1 MRFQW
6 QHLAAGAAAIV
17 VLMLT
22 WFGPQILHVTGTNAI
37 VLRGGILLLGV
48 IAVIGLLLWARS
60 SMPAMPGAEEFH
72 APAAPAFAGA
82 SMAASAGASQDVD
95 ILIRDA
101 AVKVA
106 AARLAA
112 GAQLSSLP
120 TVFLLGETGAGKTSA
135 MDQSGLDA
143 ELLAGQVYQE
153 SSIVPTRVA
162 NLWFARKTVF
172 VEAGG
177 PLMDD
182 AGSWVRLIKHFVPG
196 RFRSIFGG
204 ASLAPRAAIVCVDS
218 EKLVREAAL
227 EKIVAQARKLR
238 ARLEE
243 LSYHMG
249 VSLPVYVLF
258 NRSDRIP
265 YFEEFAGTFSNE
277 ETSQVLGSTLPL
289 VGSTSSGVYAEQ
301 ETKRLTAAFQ
311 AIFFTLAE
319 CRPGLLSRERNSDRQ
334 AGVYEFPREF
344 GKLSKPL
351 VQFLVDLCRPGHLR
365 TGPFLRGFYFV
376 GQRIITVSA
385 SSGQTMLG
393 QRAAQRAPSGFN
405 PDATSLISAQDPS
418 AKTSWSTGTSLESA
432 GEARRSVQRVFLS
445 HVFSHVLLQD
455 RAALGA
461 SGTSTRGDLG
471 RRILFASIAALAA
484 VWIVFTIV
492 SFVGN
497 ARLVSA
503 IRSAG
508 RDLPTVQNLGSQ
520 PPTADSL
527 RRLDDLRQT
536 LVEIRGYNQNGVPW
550 HLRWGLYAAGD
561 PVFDDARA
569 IYFHAF
575 DQVLFQHTKHNLM
588 NDLQTFRGVPQ
599 ADADS
604 GAAYDSL
611 KTYLL
616 TTSEYQRNSSLGEF
630 LQNFLL
636 KDWKRDLGEM
646 DQDRTDLA
654 AQQFAFYSSELSK
667 DNPFSK
673 NNDALLVSQVR
684 AYLNSF
690 SGVKRLYTS
699 MLASAGQKTK
709 SYRFAQQ
716 HPEASDVLHVPQDV
730 SGAFTADGWKLMD
743 ANIRDAR
750 KFLQGEPW
758 VLGTQTS
765 IDVSAADLMSQL
777 QGLYDT
783 DYIKQWRGLLSS
795 ARLSLPY
802 KDDADQASKL
812 RKLAD
817 NSSPV
822 LELFCDVSDNTNV
835 ASNAIKLAFQPV
847 QQVVPPG
854 CGVQKK
860 YVQSS
865 NEPYMRGLLTL
876 QPCAQDLA
884 DAPPDQREAKKA
896 ACVEP
901 AKQALNA
908 ATQIKQVLTPDA
920 EGHIDDIVYSLLQKP
935 IIPLQET
942 TRSGGGPDPIC
953 GPLKALQ
960 SAYPFNAH
968 STRDITLDEFNA
980 FFQPKTGTLSKT
992 IDLHKSDLSLRDTQ
1006 FVRALGSTTVVG
1018 PNYLRTLNGLYA
1030 VQLAVYPNGAAD
1042 PRFEYSVTGHLPE
1055 AGGFKSEKLSF
1066 DGQEKTI
1073 TGSGGTQRFV
1083 WPGTIAKGASLSLTS
1098 GDSELQV
1105 ATYQGLWAVSHFL
1118 AGYTWQSSPTGY
1130 IIQGPLTGPTGQPI
1144 ISNGKRVEV
1153 RFDVDFKGVPLF
1165 QAGFLSGYTCTS
1177 MTK

>member
-6 QHLAAGAAAIV
+6 QHLAAGAAVIV

-22 WFGPQILHVTGTNAI
+22 WFGPQIFHAVGTNAI

-48 IAVIGLLLWARS
+48 IAIIGLLLWARS
-60 SMPAMPGAEEFH
+60 SMPALPSSEES
-72 APAAPAFAGA
+72 PAQSSGA
-82 SMAASAGASQDVD
+82 SGGAASQDVD
-95 ILIRDA
+95 ILVREA
-101 AVKVA
+101 AGKVA

-112 GAQLSSLP
+112 GAKLSSLP
-120 TVFLLGETGAGKTSA
+120 AVFLLGETGGGKTSA

-177 PLMDD
+177 PLLDD
-182 AGSWVRLIKHFVPG
+182 PGSWVRLVKHFLPG

-204 ASLAPRAAIVCVDS
+204 GKLAPRAAVVCVDS

-227 EKIVAQARKLR
+227 DKIVAQARKLR

-265 YFEEFAGTFSNE
+265 YFEEFAGTFNNE

-289 VGSTSSGVYAEQ
+289 AGSSSSGVYAEQ

-351 VQFLVDLCRPGHLR
+351 VQFLVDVCRPGHLR

-376 GQRIITVSA
+376 GQRIVTVSA
-385 SSGQTMLG
+385 SAGQTMLG
-393 QRAAQRAPSGFN
+393 QRVAQRAPGGFN
-405 PDATSLISAQDPS
+405 PDATSLINAQDTS
-418 AKTSWSTGTSLESA
+418 AKAAWATGTSLEGVS
-432 GEARRSVQRVFLS
+432 ESRKSVQRVFLS

-461 SGTSTRGDLG
+461 SGKSTRGDLG
-471 RRILFASIAALAA
+471 RRILFASLACLAL
-484 VWIVFTIV
+484 VWIIV
-492 SFVGN
+492 TVISFVGN
-497 ARLVSA
+497 RRLVSA
-503 IRSAG
+503 VRSAG
-508 RDLPTVQNLGSQ
+508 EGLSTVQNLGSQ
-520 PPTADSL
+520 QPTVDSL
-527 RRLDDLRQT
+527 RRLDSLRQT
-536 LVEIRGYNQNGVPW
+536 LLVLRGYKQNGAPL
-550 HLRWGLYAAGD
+550 HLRWGLYADAD
-561 PVFDDARA
+561 DSVFNDARA

-575 DQVLFQHTKHNLM
+575 DQVLFQHVKHNLM
-588 NDLQTFRGVPQ
+588 NDLQTYRGVPQ
-599 ADADS
+599 PDADS
-604 GAAYDSL
+604 AAAYDSL

-616 TTSEYQRNSSLGEF
+616 ITSEYQRNSGLGEF

-636 KDWKRDLGEM
+636 KDWRRDLGEM
-646 DQDRTDLA
+646 DQDRSDLA
-654 AQQFAFYSSELSK
+654 AQQFAFYSSELSI

-673 NNDALLVSQVR
+673 NNDTLVVSQVR

-699 MLASAGQKTK
+699 MLASVGQKTRG
-709 SYRFAQQ
+709 YRFAQQ
-716 HPEASDVLHVPQDV
+716 HPEASDVLRVPQDV

-743 ANIRDAR
+743 ANIRDAK

-758 VLGTQTS
+758 VLGTPTS
-765 IDVSAADLMSQL
+765 IDVFAADLISQL
-777 QGLYDT
+777 QGLYDAE
-783 DYIKQWRGLLSS
+783 YIKQWRGLLNS
-795 ARLSLPY
+795 ARLLLPY
-802 KDDADQASKL
+802 RDDADQANKL

-822 LELFCDVSDNTNV
+822 LELFCDVSDNTSV
-835 ASNAIKLAFQPV
+835 GSSAVKLAFQAV

-854 CGVQKK
+854 CGLQKK

-865 NEPYMRGLLTL
+865 NETYMKGLLTL

-884 DAPPDQREAKKA
+884 DAPQDQREAKKA
-896 ACVEP
+896 ACIEP

-908 ATQIKQVLTPDA
+908 ATQIKQVLTPDS
-920 EGHIDDIVYSLLQKP
+920 EGHVDDTVYALLQKP
-935 IIPLQET
+935 IIPLQEA
-942 TRSGGGPDPIC
+942 TRPGGGPDPIC
-953 GPLKALQ
+953 GPFKALQ

-968 STRDITLDEFNA
+968 STRDITLDEFNL
-980 FFQPKTGTLSKT
+980 FFQPKTGVLWKA
-992 IDLHKSDLSLRDTQ
+992 IEAHKNDFSLQGTQ
-1006 FVRALGSTTVVG
+1006 YVRALGSTATIG
-1018 PNYLRTLNGLYA
+1018 PNFLRTLNELYA
-1030 VQLAVYPNGAAD
+1030 IQLAVYPSGAD
-1042 PRFEYSVTGHLPE
+1042 PHFEYSVTAHLPE
-1055 AGGFKSEKLSF
+1055 VGGFKSEKLTF

-1073 TGSGGTQRFV
+1073 TGSGGTQKFI
-1083 WPGTIAKGASLSLTS
+1083 WPGAVTKGASLSLSS

-1105 ATYQGLWAVSHFL
+1105 ATYQGLWAVSHFF
-1118 AGYTWQSSPTGY
+1118 AGYNWQSSPTGY

-1144 ISNGKRVEV
+1144 ISNGRRVEV
-1153 RFDVDFKGVPLF
+1153 RFDVDFKSVPLF
-1165 QAGFLSGYTCTS
+1165 QPGFLSGYACSS
-1177 MTK
+1177 MSK

>member
-22 WFGPQILHVTGTNAI
+22 WFGPQIFHAVGTNAI

-48 IAVIGLLLWARS
+48 IAVIALLLWARS
-60 SMPAMPGAEEFH
+60 AMPQLPGSEESS
-72 APAAPAFAGA
+72 APQAGA
-82 SMAASAGASQDVD
+82 SGGAASQDID
-95 ILIRDA
+95 ILVREA
-101 AVKVA
+101 AGKVA

-112 GAQLSSLP
+112 GAKLSSLP
-120 TVFLLGETGAGKTSA
+120 TVFLLGETGGGKTSA

-143 ELLAGQVYQE
+143 ELLAGQVFQE

-177 PLMDD
+177 PLLDD
-182 AGSWVRLIKHFVPG
+182 AGSWVRLVKHFLPG

-204 ASLAPRAAIVCVDS
+204 GSLAPRAAIVCVDC

-227 EKIVAQARKLR
+227 DKIVAQARKLR

-265 YFEEFAGTFSNE
+265 YFEEFAGTFNNE

-301 ETKRLTAAFQ
+301 ETKRLSAAFQ

-319 CRPGLLSRERNSDRQ
+319 CRPGLLTRERNSDRQ
-334 AGVYEFPREF
+334 AGIYEFPREF

-385 SSGQTMLG
+385 SAGQTMLG
-393 QRAAQRAPSGFN
+393 QRPAQRAGGGFN
-405 PDATSLISAQDPS
+405 PDATSLISAQDTS
-418 AKTSWSTGTSLESA
+418 AKTSWATGTAMEGASES
-432 GEARRSVQRVFLS
+432 RRSVQRLFLS

-461 SGTSTRGDLG
+461 SGKSTRGDFG
-471 RRILFASIAALAA
+471 RRILFASIACLAL
-484 VWIVFTIV
+484 VWIIVTAV

-497 ARLVSA
+497 ARLVAGIRGAGQDLSA
-503 IRSAG
+503 
-508 RDLPTVQNLGSQ
+508 VQNLGSQ
-520 PPTADSL
+520 PPTVDTL
-527 RRLDDLRQT
+527 RRLDTLRQT
-536 LVEIRGYNQNGVPW
+536 LLQLRGYKQNGVPLQ
-550 HLRWGLYAAGD
+550 LRWGLYID
-561 PVFDDARA
+561 TDDSVFNDARS

-575 DQVLFQHTKHNLM
+575 DQVLFQHAKHNLM
-588 NDLQTFRGVPQ
+588 NDLPTYRGVPQ
-599 ADADS
+599 PDADS

-611 KTYLL
+611 KAYLL
-616 TTSEYQRNSSLGEF
+616 TTSEYQRNSGLGEF

-636 KDWKRDLGEM
+636 KDWKRDLGEI
-646 DQDRTDLA
+646 DQDRIDLA
-654 AQQFAFYSSELSK
+654 AQQFAFYSSELAI

-673 NNDALLVSQVR
+673 NNDTLLISQVR

-699 MLASAGQKTK
+699 MLASVGQKTK
-709 SYRFAQQ
+709 GYRFAQQ
-716 HPEASDVLHVPQDV
+716 HPEASDVLRVPQDV
-730 SGAFTADGWKLMD
+730 SGDFIADGWKLMD
-743 ANIRDAR
+743 ADIRDAK

-765 IDVSAADLMSQL
+765 IDVSAADLITQL
-777 QGLYDT
+777 QGLYDA
-783 DYIKQWRGLLSS
+783 DYIKQWRGLLNS
-795 ARLSLPY
+795 ARLAMPY
-802 KDDADQASKL
+802 KDDVDQANKL
-812 RKLAD
+812 KRLAD

-835 ASNAIKLAFQPV
+835 GSNAIKLAFQAV

-854 CGVQKK
+854 CGAQKK
-860 YVQSS
+860 YVQPS
-865 NEPYMRGLLTL
+865 NEAYMKGLLTL

-884 DAPPDQREAKKA
+884 DATQEQRETKKA

-908 ATQIKQVLTPDA
+908 ATQIKQVLTPDS
-920 EGHIDDIVYSLLQKP
+920 EGHVDDTVYALLQKP
-935 IIPLQET
+935 IIPLEET
-942 TRSGGGPDPIC
+942 KGPVGPDAIC
-953 GPLKALQ
+953 GPLKVLL

-968 STRDITLDEFNA
+968 STRDITLDEFNL
-980 FFQPKTGTLSKT
+980 FFQPKAGVLSKA
-992 IDLHKSDLSLRDTQ
+992 IDAHKNDLSLKDTQ
-1006 FVRALGSTTVVG
+1006 YIRALGSTAIG
-1018 PNYLRTLNGLYA
+1018 PNFLRTLNELYA
-1030 VQLAVYPNGAAD
+1030 IQLAVYPNGAD
-1042 PRFEYSVTGHLPE
+1042 PHFDYSVTAHLPE
-1055 AGGFKSEKLSF
+1055 VGGFKSEKLSF

-1073 TGSGGTQRFV
+1073 TGSGGTQRFT
-1083 WPGTIAKGASLSLTS
+1083 WPGAVVKGASLSLTS

-1105 ATYQGLWAVSHFL
+1105 ATYQGLWAVSHFF
-1118 AGYTWQSSPTGY
+1118 AGYNWQPSSTGY

-1144 ISNGKRVEV
+1144 ISNGRRVEV
-1153 RFDVDFKGVPLF
+1153 RFDVEFKGVPLF
-1165 QAGFLSGYTCTS
+1165 QGGFLSGYACSS
-1177 MTK
+1177 MSK

>member
-22 WFGPQILHVTGTNAI
+22 WFGPQIFHAVGTNAI

-60 SMPAMPGAEEFH
+60 SMPPLPGSEEGS
-72 APAAPAFAGA
+72 APQAGA
-82 SMAASAGASQDVD
+82 SGGAASQDID
-95 ILIRDA
+95 ILVREA
-101 AVKVA
+101 AGKVA

-112 GAQLSSLP
+112 GAKLTSLP

-177 PLMDD
+177 PLLDD
-182 AGSWVRLIKHFVPG
+182 AGSWVRLVKHFLPG
-196 RFRSIFGG
+196 RFGSIFGG
-204 ASLAPRAAIVCVDS
+204 GSLAPRAAVVCVDC
-218 EKLVREAAL
+218 EKLVRESAL
-227 EKIVAQARKLR
+227 DKIVAQARKLR

-258 NRSDRIP
+258 NRADRIP
-265 YFEEFAGTFSNE
+265 YFEEFAGTFNNE

-319 CRPGLLSRERNSDRQ
+319 CRPGLLNRERNSDRQ

-385 SSGQTMLG
+385 NPGQTMLG
-393 QRAAQRAPSGFN
+393 QRVAQRAPGGFN
-405 PDATSLISAQDPS
+405 PDATSLISAQDS
-418 AKTSWSTGTSLESA
+418 SSKTSWASGTSMEGMSES
-432 GEARRSVQRVFLS
+432 RRSVQRVFLS

-455 RAALGA
+455 RAALGT
-461 SGTSTRGDLG
+461 SGKSTRGDLG
-471 RRILFASIAALAA
+471 RRILFASIACLALI
-484 VWIVFTIV
+484 WIVVTAV

-497 ARLVSA
+497 ARLVSD

-508 RDLPTVQNLGSQ
+508 KDLAAVQNLGSQ

-527 RRLDDLRQT
+527 RRLDTLRQS
-536 LVEIRGYNQNGVPW
+536 LLQLRGYKQNGVPL
-550 HLRWGLYAAGD
+550 HFRWGLYSNTD
-561 PVFDDARA
+561 DSVFNDARA

-575 DQVLFQHTKHNLM
+575 DQILFQHTKHNFM
-588 NDLQTFRGVPQ
+588 NDLQTYRGVPQ
-599 ADADS
+599 PDADS

-616 TTSEYQRNSSLGEF
+616 TTSEYQRNSGLGEF
-630 LQNFLL
+630 LQNSLL
-636 KDWKRDLGEM
+636 KDWKRDLGEI
-646 DQDRTDLA
+646 DQDRIDLA
-654 AQQFAFYSSELSK
+654 AQQFAFYSSELSI

-673 NNDALLVSQVR
+673 NNDILLVSQVR

-699 MLASAGQKTK
+699 MLASVGQKTK
-709 SYRFAQQ
+709 GYRFAQQ
-716 HPEASDVLHVPQDV
+716 HPEASDVLRVSQDV
-730 SGAFTADGWKLMD
+730 SGPFTSDGWKLMD
-743 ANIRDAR
+743 ANIRDAK

-777 QGLYDT
+777 QGLYDP
-783 DYIKQWRGLLSS
+783 DYIKQWRGLLNS
-795 ARLSLPY
+795 ARLLLPY
-802 KDDADQASKL
+802 RDDADQANKL
-812 RKLAD
+812 RRLAD

-835 ASNAIKLAFQPV
+835 GSNAIKLAFQAA

-854 CGVQKK
+854 CGAQKK

-865 NEPYMRGLLTL
+865 NEAYMKGLLTL
-876 QPCAQDLA
+876 EPCAQDLA
-884 DAPPDQREAKKA
+884 DAPQDQRETKKA

-908 ATQIKQVLTPDA
+908 ATQIKQVLTPDS
-920 EGHIDDIVYSLLQKP
+920 EGHVDDTVYALLQKP

-942 TRSGGGPDPIC
+942 TRPGGGPDPIC

-968 STRDITLDEFNA
+968 STRDITLDEFNL
-980 FFQPKTGTLSKT
+980 FFQPKTGVLWKA
-992 IDLHKSDLSLRDTQ
+992 IDAHKNDLSLQGTQ
-1006 FVRALGSTTVVG
+1006 YVRALGSTATIG
-1018 PNYLRTLNGLYA
+1018 PNFLRTLNELYA
-1030 VQLAVYPNGAAD
+1030 IQIAVYPNGAD
-1042 PRFEYSVTGHLPE
+1042 PHFEYSVTAHLPE
-1055 AGGFKSEKLSF
+1055 VGGFKSEKLSF

-1073 TGSGGTQRFV
+1073 TGSGGTQRFI
-1083 WPGTIAKGASLSLTS
+1083 WPGAVTKGAALSLTS

-1105 ATYQGLWAVSHFL
+1105 ATYQGLWAVSHFF
-1118 AGYTWQSSPTGY
+1118 AGYNWQSSSTGY

-1144 ISNGKRVEV
+1144 ISNGRRVEV

-1165 QAGFLSGYTCTS
+1165 QAGFLSGYACSS
-1177 MTK
+1177 MSK